1 MKKIFTLNC
10 GEFTFMLRKEDVKF
24 YNGYGIVKPRIDST
38 SGLIGVVDKDYKM
51 VLPLTSEEFVSKLF
65 IAPNGNFIFGAY
77 ISEQNIYQV
86 FHIDIDGNEINL
98 GANDFITIDDEVI
111 QLNYDNYMVLYD
123 TQIGDFLTPFYHHIS
138 PFNFD
143 EEYGCKVAEATFFIE
158 DEKGNII
165 DEVKTIINTKGEA
178 LKNYFDLVHGMDME
192 SKDLSLVLDLVS
204 RKF

>member
-1 MKKIFTLNC
+1 MKKTFTLNC

-38 SGLIGVVDKDYKM
+38 SGLIGVVDKEYKI

-65 IAPNGNFIFGAY
+65 IAPKGNFILKAY

-86 FHIDIDGNEINL
+86 FHMGTNSYEINL

-111 QLNYDNYMVLYD
+111 QLNYDNYSVLYD
-123 TQIGDFLTPFYHHIS
+123 TQTSDFLTPFYHYIS
-138 PFNFD
+138 LFSFD
-143 EEYGCKVAEATFFIE
+143 EKYGCKVAKAYFYNE

-165 DEVKTIINTKGEA
+165 NEVRTIINTKGEV
-178 LKNYFDLVHGMDME
+178 LENYLVDGTETE
-192 SKDLSLVLDLVS
+192 SKDLSLVLDLIR